1 MRETANCRQ
10 RTSLDNLI
18 YKMKADPSRV
28 LVQRF
33 RLLVLGVVAG
43 MATASSPA
51 QVAST
56 SMNFSFVPDKADAGR
71 PDFQVGPETVYSKER
86 GYGFVTPVQKTA
98 KWESNSSVC
107 GDGNPF
113 SFAVD
118 LPEGNYNVKVVLGD
132 RSHESTTTLKV
143 EARRLVLKELRTPPG
158 RFENWKFTVNV
169 RRGQLAS
176 GETVRFKGDEQ
187 FHLDWDDRLTFEFAG
202 VRPCVHELEISKADD
217 AVTIYLAGDST
228 VTDQPK
234 EPWSS
239 WGQMLPRFFKQGV
252 AIANHAESGE
262 SLKSFVGEHRLQ
274 KILETMKAGDYL
286 FIQFAHNDQKPGPS
300 HVDPFGTYQ
309 EVLKLYVD
317 EARKR
322 NAIPVFVTSMHRRKF
337 DDQGRIV
344 NTLGDYPEA
353 MRQLAKKENVPLID
367 LNAMSKTLFE
377 ALGPEGTLRAFV
389 HYPAETFPGQR
400 EELNDDT
407 HFNAYGAYELAQCV
421 VAGIRAQRLGIVKYL
436 ADNVGAFDPSRPD
449 PPAAW
454 HLPSS
459 QTGVE
464 PGPGNL

>member
-1 MRETANCRQ
+1 VRETAIAAGEHPW
-10 RTSLDNLI
+10 TNLL
-18 YKMKADPSRV
+18 YKMKADPIRV
-28 LVQRF
+28 LLQRCC
-33 RLLVLGVVAG
+33 LLVLGFIAG
-43 MATASSPA
+43 MATASSAA

-56 SMNFSFVPDKADAGR
+56 SVNFSFVPDKVDAGR
-71 PDFQVGPETVYSKER
+71 SVFQVGPDTVYSKER
-86 GYGFVTPVQKTA
+86 GYGFVNPVPKTA

-107 GDGNPF
+107 GDGKPF

-118 LPEGNYNVKVVLGD
+118 LPEGNYDVNVLLGD
-132 RSHESTTTLKV
+132 RSYESTTTLKV
-143 EARRLVLKELRTPPG
+143 EARRLVLKELRTAPG
-158 RFENWKFTVNV
+158 RFESWKFTVNV

-176 GETVRFKGDEQ
+176 GETVRFKRDEQ
-187 FHLDWDDRLTFEFAG
+187 SHLDWDDRLTFEFAG
-202 VRPCVHELEISKADD
+202 VRPCVHALEISKADN

-262 SLKSFVGEHRLQ
+262 SLKSFVGERRLQ

-300 HVDPFGTYQ
+300 HVDPFSTYQ
-309 EVLKLYVD
+309 ETLKLYVD

-367 LNAMSKTLFE
+367 LNAMSKALFE
-377 ALGPEGTLRAFV
+377 ALGPEGTLKAFV
-389 HYPAETFPGQR
+389 HYPAETFPGQQ
-400 EELNDDT
+400 EELKDDT

-421 VAGIRAQRLGIVKYL
+421 VAGIRANRLGIVKYL
-436 ADNVGAFDPSRPD
+436 ADDARAFDPSRPD
-449 PPAAW
+449 PPATW
-454 HLPSS
+454 YLPSS
-459 QTGVE
+459 QTSAQTGS
-464 PGPGNL
+464 GNP